1 MPHSDTKISPLIS
14 YIRVLTFVRN
24 ISLILGGLSL
34 LFLALIPLL
43 RASGALPPGSGSS
56 GLQLEAPGVSI
67 RLVSP
72 LPWYTGELLALAGM
86 FWFLLFLYI
95 LQGVLRLAHGL
106 KDGESPFSIRGL
118 QFIQRVAIGFFVVA
132 FLQVVMEV
140 LVVFSLQDWARSVE
154 QMHGL
159 HVQTGI
165 SIPLIPITAGFLTLV
180 FRYIFQYGLT
190 LQNENDSIV

>member
-1 MPHSDTKISPLIS
+1 MPNSEPSKKSLIS
-14 YIRVLTFVRN
+14 YIRILTFVRN

-34 LFLALIPLL
+34 LFLALVPLL
-43 RASGALPPGSGSS
+43 RTTGVIPPGTGSGS
-56 GLQLEAPGVSI
+56 LQLEAPGLSI
-67 RLVSP
+67 RLALPV
-72 LPWYTGELLALAGM
+72 PWYAGELLTLAGM

-118 QFIQRVAIGFFVVA
+118 QFIQRVAIGFFVIA
-132 FLQVVMEV
+132 FLQVAMEA

-154 QMHGL
+154 QLHGL
-159 HVQTGI
+159 HVQTGV
-165 SIPLIPITAGFLTLV
+165 SLPVIPITAGFLTLV
-180 FRYIFQYGLT
+180 FRNIFQYGLT